1 MRRNFWVTVATI
13 LAANASLVN
22 SVSIKSDQGPL
33 ILAESHSDA
42 ATYSDAD
49 IEAYLNGNLD
59 SDIDTAGTEPC
70 EKPKEQW
77 IKQYRAVQ
85 AYDKCKEDEKKAEE
99 TANYYKNYEQRPAQ
113 SPAGGRL
120 PPPSMLK
127 KARESGFNV

>member
-1 MRRNFWVTVATI
+1 MQTFVLLRAELLLSQMRQHFWVTVATI

-42 ATYSDAD
+42 D

-70 EKPKEQW
+70 KKPKEQW
-77 IKQYRAVQ
+77 IK
-85 AYDKCKEDEKKAEE
+85 
-99 TANYYKNYEQRPAQ
+99 
-113 SPAGGRL
+113 
-120 PPPSMLK
+120 
-127 KARESGFNV
+127 